1 MPLGVSLGCHL
12 GSHSK
17 FRLGFICGFLRL
29 TDGFFRVH
37 LGFHVG
43 VSYQDIFKALSFLWV
58 APRVF
63 RVH

>member
-1 MPLGVSLGCHL
+1 M
-12 GSHSK
+12 
-17 FRLGFICGFLRL
+17 CGFFRL

-63 RVH
+63 RVSLRIHTHKNQVVI